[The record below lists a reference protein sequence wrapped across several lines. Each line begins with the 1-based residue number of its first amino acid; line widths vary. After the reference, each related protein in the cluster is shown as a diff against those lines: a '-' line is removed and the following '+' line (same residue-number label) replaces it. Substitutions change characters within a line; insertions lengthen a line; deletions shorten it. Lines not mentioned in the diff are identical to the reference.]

1 MTWAPV
7 MEPGYEGLY
16 EVSTSGV
23 VRSTRSGEELKGWV
37 QNGYLMVHLS
47 NMKEGID
54 KSVLVHRLVAIA
66 HLPNAEDLPCV
77 NHKDENR
84 LNNNLENLEWCD
96 QTYNNA
102 YGTRNERIR
111 KTCKEMGLTGTYPS
125 CRPVKCLE
133 TNIVYPS
140 VTIASMAT
148 GTNRRSI
155 SEVLHGRSKTA
166 GGYHWG

>member
-1 MTWAPV
+1 MWAPV

-47 NMKEGID
+47 NKKEGIS
-54 KSVLVHRLVAIA
+54 KCASVHRLVAIT
-66 HLPNAEDLPCV
+66 HLPNTEDLPCI

-96 QTYNNA
+96 RTYNNA

-111 KTCKEMGLTGTYPS
+111 KTSKQMSLAGTHPCCK
-125 CRPVKCLE
+125 PVKCLE
-133 TNIVYPS
+133 TNIVYSS
-140 VTIASMAT
+140 VANASRAT
-148 GTNRRSI
+148 GVGRRSI
-155 SEVLHGRSKTA
+155 SNVLHGWAETA